1 MEGMYEKLY
10 HMLFNAY
17 SDCLEAL
24 EDHEFAKAYSILLKA
39 QRDCEEVYASWEE
52 DPAPGRRTL
61 LHSWEEDPAPS
72 P

>member
-24 EDHEFAKAYSILLKA
+24 EEHEFAKAYSILLKA
-39 QRDCEEVYASWEE
+39 QRDCEEVYI
-52 DPAPGRRTL
+52 
-61 LHSWEEDPAPS
+61 SWEEDPAPS

>member
-39 QRDCEEVYASWEE
+39 QRDCEEVYIS
-52 DPAPGRRTL
+52 GGRTL
-61 LHSWEEDPAPS
+61 LHPLDTGGVW
-72 P
+72 

>member
-24 EDHEFAKAYSILLKA
+24 EEHEFAKA
-39 QRDCEEVYASWEE
+39 
-52 DPAPGRRTL
+52 
-61 LHSWEEDPAPS
+61 
-72 P
+72 